1 MSNWNNLKQ
10 AFQRITSNPDVK
22 SFLSSPVTKIIAFNT
37 GLFVI
42 VILLSCCGASRES
55 PRHS

>member
-10 AFQRITSNPDVK
+10 AFQRLASNPDVK

-37 GLFVI
+37 GLFVT
-42 VILLSCCGASRES
+42 VALLSYCGASRGS
-55 PRHS
+55 PRPF